1 MEPLS
6 TTASVIA
13 VLQLT
18 SKIVQYLNSASG
30 ATKERKALREEL
42 RACERVLEQL
52 KDRCDEEGGDTEWN
66 NSIKVLE
73 GPDGPL
79 GRLWVMLRNV
89 EDRLQRRGGPAE
101 RLIAAVKWP
110 FIQQEV
116 KEIFGAMDREKSLL
130 TLALN
135 GISGKLVQ
143 EIRRTVTQNREGLK
157 VLVNTLNA
165 HSNQSHIR
173 LAELQEGVDRI
184 QASQSSVQED
194 LIRFQQSQEEKELNK
209 ERDVILEWLPTLAH
223 STQHRD
229 IIDQRQPGTGKW
241 IFESPKFKTWSE
253 VQGQTLFCPGIPGAG
268 KTVLAASVIE
278 HLISRASDVTE
289 IGVAYLYFSYQR
301 QDEHRLNNI
310 FGCFLNQL
318 SASRPTLPESL
329 LRLYKEH
336 IKQKAQPPLAEILNS
351 LHAVTA
357 EYSRVFVV
365 IDAVDEYQI
374 SSGQQRQFIE
384 KIIEYQMKCNINLF
398 ITSRF
403 IPEIARFFE
412 GSTSLEIR
420 ATESD
425 IQAYLEN
432 QMWQLPAFVQKDPE
446 LQKDIITE
454 VSRAVKGMFL
464 LAHLHLQSLRGKK
477 SPKAVRNALEKL
489 PTGSGAYDIAYGEAM
504 ERINCQ
510 NDDQRELAKEV
521 LQWVTLATRPLT
533 TSEIQHAIAIEV
545 EEAHFDTDNITEIH
559 DMLSVCA
566 GLITVDEGSDIIRL
580 VHYTAQE
587 YFDRTSEKWF
597 HNAQERIVQTCI
609 TCLCYENVECPASES
624 MYLGSGVKDRGRA
637 FYIYAARCW
646 GLHARHLKTPHQS
659 VLHFLRQ
666 RAKVKAAFMALFLP
680 ASSLMETNQKILL
693 QIQQPVTG
701 LHLAVHFKLTSTVK
715 MLLEEGGPN
724 LDTDS
729 PFALDPDARDWYSQT
744 PLTWAAQSG
753 QEEIV
758 KILFSQP
765 SVNPNSKDRINQT
778 PLLVA
783 AKGGFLGIVKLLLS
797 TKGIEPDVKD
807 VDDQTPL
814 AWAAAGGEDE
824 IVKLLVSTPGVDVE
838 SRDWSNGTPLTLAAF
853 ANHVKTMEILLSLPN
868 VDPNSRDNNER
879 TPLAWAA
886 NNGMRAAV
894 ELLLATPNVE
904 LSPKDKA
911 DQTPMLLAA
920 KNGHREIVEV
930 LMVAI
935 QGQNSIETD
944 FRI

>member
-1 MEPLS
+1 MDPLS

-30 ATKERKALREEL
+30 AAKERKTLRDEL

-66 NSIKVLE
+66 NTIKVLE

-79 GRLWVMLRNV
+79 GRLWVMLRQM
-89 EDRLQRRGGPAE
+89 EGRLRRRDGPAE

-110 FIQQEV
+110 FIQKEV

-135 GISGKLVQ
+135 GISGRLVQ
-143 EIRRTVTQNREGLK
+143 EIKRTVTQNREGLK
-157 VLVNTLNA
+157 TLVNTLNA
-165 HSNQSHIR
+165 HSDQSR
-173 LAELQEGVDRI
+173 SQLSGLQDGVDRI
-184 QASQSSVQED
+184 QAAQSSLQENLVQFH
-194 LIRFQQSQEEKELNK
+194 RSQEEKELDK
-209 ERDVILEWLPTLAH
+209 EWSAILEWLPTLAY

-229 IIDQRQPGTGKW
+229 IIDQRQPGTGQW
-241 IFESPKFKTWSE
+241 ILKSPNFKTWFE
-253 VQGQTLFCPGIPGAG
+253 IQGQTLFCPGIPGAG

-278 HLISRASDVTE
+278 HLMSQAPDDSG

-301 QDEHRLNNI
+301 QGEHNLSNI
-310 FGCFLNQL
+310 FGCLLNQL
-318 SASRPTLPESL
+318 SASRPTPPESL
-329 LRLYKEH
+329 QCLYKKH
-336 IKQKAQPPLAEILNS
+336 AKQRTQPCLAEILNALYS
-351 LHAVTA
+351 VSA

-374 SSGQQRQFIE
+374 SSGHQRQFVE
-384 KIIEYQMKCNINLF
+384 KVIDYQKKCDINLF
-398 ITSRF
+398 VTSRF
-403 IPEIARFFE
+403 IPEIVRSFE
-412 GSTSLEIR
+412 GAMSLEIR

-425 IQAYLEN
+425 IQTYLEN
-432 QMWQLPAFVQKDPE
+432 QMWQLPAFVQKSPD
-446 LQKDIITE
+446 LQKDIVIE
-454 VSRAVKGMFL
+454 ISRAVQGMFL
-464 LAHLHLQSLRGKK
+464 LAHLHLQSLRSKK

-489 PTGSGAYDIAYGEAM
+489 PTGSNAYDVAYGEAM
-504 ERINCQ
+504 ERIGCQ
-510 NDDQRELAKEV
+510 NDDQKQLANEV

-533 TSEIQHAIAIEV
+533 TSEIQHAIAIEIG
-545 EEAHFDTDNITEIH
+545 EARFDTDNITEIP

-566 GLITVDEGSDIIRL
+566 GLVTVDEGSDIMRL

-587 YFDRTSEKWF
+587 YFNRTSEKWF
-597 HNAQERIVQTCI
+597 HNAQERILKACI
-609 TCLCYENVECPASES
+609 TCLCYENIECPPTES
-624 MYLGSGVKDRGRA
+624 IYLDNGLLDRGCM

-646 GLHARHLKTPHQS
+646 GLHAQHLKTPPQA
-659 VLHFLRQ
+659 VLRFLRQ
-666 RAKVKAAFMALFLP
+666 KVNVEASFMAIFSP
-680 ASSLMETNQKILL
+680 ASSLMRTDRKILL
-693 QIQQPVTG
+693 DVQRLVTG
-701 LHLAVHFKLTSTVK
+701 LHLAIRFKLTSTVK
-715 MLLEEGGPN
+715 MLLGEGGPN
-724 LDTDS
+724 LDAKS
-729 PFALDPDARDWYSQT
+729 SFRIDPDARDWYLQT
-744 PLTWAAQSG
+744 PLTWAAQAG

-758 KILFSQP
+758 KILLSEP
-765 SVNPNSKDRINQT
+765 SVNPNSRDRINQT

-783 AKGGFLGIVKLLLS
+783 AKGGFVGVVKLLLS

-824 IVKLLVSTPGVDVE
+824 VVKLLVSAPGVDVE

-853 ANHVKTMEILLSLPN
+853 ANHVKTMKILLSLPG
-868 VDPNSRDNNER
+868 VDPNSRDKDER

-894 ELLLATPNVE
+894 EMLLATPGVE
-904 LSPKDKA
+904 ISPKDKA
-911 DQTPMLLAA
+911 DQTPVLLAA
-920 KNGHREIVEV
+920 RNGHREIVEM

-935 QGQNSIETD
+935 QGQKSIKTD
-944 FRI
+944 SRN

>member
-1 MEPLS
+1 
-6 TTASVIA
+6 
-13 VLQLT
+13 
-18 SKIVQYLNSASG
+18 
-30 ATKERKALREEL
+30 
-42 RACERVLEQL
+42 
-52 KDRCDEEGGDTEWN
+52 
-66 NSIKVLE
+66 
-73 GPDGPL
+73 
-79 GRLWVMLRNV
+79 
-89 EDRLQRRGGPAE
+89 
-101 RLIAAVKWP
+101 
-110 FIQQEV
+110 
-116 KEIFGAMDREKSLL
+116 MDREKSLL

-143 EIRRTVTQNREGLK
+143 EIRRTVIQNREGLK
-157 VLVNTLNA
+157 ILANTLNA
-165 HSNQSHIR
+165 HSNQSHVQ

-209 ERDVILEWLPTLAH
+209 ERSAILEWLPTLAY

-229 IIDQRQPGTGKW
+229 IIDQRQPGTGQW
-241 IFESPKFKTWSE
+241 IFESPRFKTWLE

-278 HLISRASDVTE
+278 HLISRAWDGSE

-301 QDEHRLNNI
+301 QDEQKLNNI
-310 FGCFLNQL
+310 FGCLLNQL
-318 SASRPTLPESL
+318 IASRPTPPESL
-329 LRLYKEH
+329 RRLYKKH
-336 IKQKAQPPLAEILNS
+336 VKQKTEPHLAEILDS
-351 LHAVTA
+351 LHAVSA

-374 SSGQQRQFIE
+374 SSGQHRQFIE
-384 KIIEYQMKCNINLF
+384 KTIEYQKKCNINLF
-398 ITSRF
+398 ATSRS
-403 IPEIARFFE
+403 IPEIARFFQ
-412 GSTSLEIR
+412 GGTSLEIR

-425 IQAYLEN
+425 IQTYLEN
-432 QMWQLPAFVQKDPE
+432 QMWQLPAFVQKNSE

-454 VSRAVKGMFL
+454 VSRAVQGMFL

-504 ERINCQ
+504 ERIDCQ

-533 TSEIQHAIAIEV
+533 TSEIQHAIAIEA
-545 EEAHFDTDNITEIH
+545 EEASFDADNITEIH

-566 GLITVDEGSDIIRL
+566 GLVTVDEGSDIVRL

-597 HNAQERIVQTCI
+597 HNAQERILKACI
-609 TCLCYENVECPASES
+609 TCLCYENVECPPSES
-624 MYLGSGVKDRGRA
+624 LYLDSGVLDRGRT

-646 GLHARHLKTPHQS
+646 GLHAQHLKTPHQS
-659 VLHFLRQ
+659 VLRFLRQ
-666 RAKVKAAFMALFLP
+666 TVKVKASFMALFLP
-680 ASSLMETNQKILL
+680 ASSLMRTNRKILL
-693 QIQQPVTG
+693 QVQRPVTG

-715 MLLEEGGPN
+715 ILLEESGPN

-729 PFALDPDARDWYSQT
+729 PFAPDPDARDWYSQT
-744 PLTWAAQSG
+744 PLTWAAQAG
-753 QEEIV
+753 REEIV
-758 KILFSQP
+758 KILLSKP
-765 SVNPNSKDRINQT
+765 NVNPNSKDRINQT

-783 AKGGFLGIVKLLLS
+783 AKGGFLGVVKLLLS

-868 VDPNSRDNNER
+868 VDPNSRDNDER

-886 NNGMRAAV
+886 YNGMRAAV

-911 DQTPMLLAA
+911 GQTPVLLAA
-920 KNGHREIVEV
+920 RNGHREIVEM

-944 FRI
+944 FRV

>member
-1 MEPLS
+1 MDPLS

-30 ATKERKALREEL
+30 ATKERKALRDEL

-52 KDRCDEEGGDTEWN
+52 KDRCDEGDGDTEWN
-66 NSIKVLE
+66 SSIKVLE

-79 GRLWVMLRNV
+79 GRLWVMLQKM
-89 EDRLQRRGGPAE
+89 EDRLQRRDGPAE
-101 RLIAAVKWP
+101 RLITAVKWP
-110 FIQQEV
+110 FIQKEV
-116 KEIFGAMDREKSLL
+116 KEIFAAMDREKSLL

-157 VLVNTLNA
+157 IL
-165 HSNQSHIR
+165 
-173 LAELQEGVDRI
+173 EGVDRI

-209 ERDVILEWLPTLAH
+209 ERDAILEWLPTLAP

-229 IIDQRQPGTGKW
+229 IIDQRQPGTAQW
-241 IFESPKFKTWSE
+241 IFKSPKFKTWLE

-268 KTVLAASVIE
+268 KTILAASVIE
-278 HLISRASDVTE
+278 HLISRASDVSE
-289 IGVAYLYFSYQR
+289 IGVAFLFFSYQR
-301 QDEHRLNNI
+301 QEEHKLNNI
-310 FGCFLNQL
+310 FGCLLNQL
-318 SASRPTLPESL
+318 SASRPTPPESL
-329 LRLYKEH
+329 LRLYKKH
-336 IKQKAQPPLAEILNS
+336 VKQKAQPSLAEILNS
-351 LHAVTA
+351 LHAVSA

-384 KIIEYQMKCNINLF
+384 KIIEYQKKCNINLF
-398 ITSRF
+398 VTSRF

-412 GSTSLEIR
+412 GGTSLEIR
-420 ATESD
+420 ATQSD
-425 IQAYLEN
+425 IQTYLEN
-432 QMWQLPAFVQKDPE
+432 QMWQLPAFVQKDSE

-454 VSRAVKGMFL
+454 VSGAVQGMFL

-489 PTGSGAYDIAYGEAM
+489 PTGSNAYDTAYGEVM
-504 ERINCQ
+504 ERIDCQ
-510 NDDQRELAKEV
+510 NDDQRELAKEI

-533 TSEIQHAIAIEV
+533 TSEIQHAIAIEIG
-545 EEAHFDTDNITEIH
+545 EARFDTDNITEIH

-566 GLITVDEGSDIIRL
+566 GLVTVDEGSDIIRL

-597 HNAQERIVQTCI
+597 HNAQERILQVCI
-609 TCLCYENVECPASES
+609 TCLCYENVEYHPSES
-624 MYLGSGVKDRGRA
+624 IYLDNGILDRGRT

-659 VLHFLRQ
+659 VLRFLRQ
-666 RAKVKAAFMALFLP
+666 RAKVKASFMALFLP
-680 ASSLMETNQKILL
+680 VSSLMKTNRKILL
-693 QIQQPVTG
+693 QIQRPVTG

-715 MLLEEGGPN
+715 MLLEENGPN

-729 PFALDPDARDWYSQT
+729 PFAINPDARDWWYSQT
-744 PLTWAAQSG
+744 PLTWAAQAG

-758 KILFSQP
+758 KILLSQP
-765 SVNPNSKDRINQT
+765 IVDPNSKDRINQT

-783 AKGGFLGIVKLLLS
+783 AKGGFLGVVKILLS

-824 IVKLLVSTPGVDVE
+824 VVQLLVSTPGVNVE
-838 SRDWSNGTPLTLAAF
+838 SRDWSNATPLTLAAF
-853 ANHVKTMEILLSLPN
+853 ANHIKTMKILLSLPN

-911 DQTPMLLAA
+911 GQTPAHLAA
-920 KNGHREIVEV
+920 RNGHQEIVEM
-930 LMVAI
+930 LIVAI
-935 QGQNSIETD
+935 QGRKSIETD
-944 FRI
+944 VRVQKPDHHA